1 MSQSLIFTLIC
12 TVVVLLWSINTL
24 IPRDNKIR
32 RILNILVMLVVV
44 VGVGVLLNVFGTNG

>member
-12 TVVVLLWSINTL
+12 TVVILLWSINTL
-24 IPRDNKIR
+24 IPRDYKIR
-32 RILNILVMLVVV
+32 RILNILVMLVVI

>member
-24 IPRDNKIR
+24 IPRDYKIR
-32 RILNILVMLVVV
+32 RILNILVTLVVV